1 MSFRDAEDRRLWK
14 ELATMN
20 AADVSKPVP
29 LVEEMEGPLSAE
41 EIALFKEQGYLICRG
56 FLDAATVAR
65 WRNAFEAHIAQTV
78 PGFSLTDDSTWPTSA
93 DGFAKAQ
100 AGWSFPVASHPKFAA
115 LVVQLGGGKLVEN
128 RHTSNN
134 AARWP
139 AVGDD
144 GNQPELW
151 RPPTA
156 GHIDVRALSCSTS
169 GTFSA
174 DVSLSRARATAQA
187 AGAEASRWA
196 SRRCSRKCSTAGA
209 PL

>member
-1 MSFRDAEDRRLWK
+1 MSFRDAEDRRLWT
-14 ELATMN
+14 ELATMRN
-20 AADVSKPVP
+20 ADVSKPVP
-29 LVEEMEGPLSAE
+29 LVEEMEGPLYAE
-41 EIALFKEQGYLICRG
+41 EIALFKDQGYLICRG

-156 GHIDVRALSCSTS
+156 GHIDVRA
-169 GTFSA
+169 
-174 DVSLSRARATAQA
+174 SRLHA
-187 AGAEASRWA
+187 WLFL
-196 SRRCSRKCSTAGA
+196 C
-209 PL
+209 